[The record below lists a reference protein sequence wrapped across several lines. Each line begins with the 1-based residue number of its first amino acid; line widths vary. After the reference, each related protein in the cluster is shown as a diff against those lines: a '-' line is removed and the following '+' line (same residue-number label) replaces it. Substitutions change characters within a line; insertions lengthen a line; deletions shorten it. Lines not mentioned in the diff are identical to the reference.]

1 MARKKT
7 ASKPALEGAR
17 VVVGVSGSIA
27 AYKAADLVSRLTQEG
42 AEVHCVMTASAQQ
55 FITPLTLQVLSRN
68 PCVTDMFGVPGQWEV
83 EHVALADRADVVAV
97 APASANVIAR
107 MACGIADDMLTSL
120 VLATRAPVLV
130 APAMNVHMLEHPAT
144 AANLDRLE
152 ALGYAIIEPAEGML
166 ACGYEGRGRLAEP
179 ACIVERIAE
188 ALGRRGDLA
197 RRKVVVTAGPTR
209 EPIDAVRFISN
220 PSTGKM
226 GYALAAAARVRGAQ
240 VTLVSGPSLLPDP
253 AGVEVIRVGT
263 AREMLEATVQAAQ
276 GAQVVIG
283 AAAPADYAPAQP
295 ARGKLPK
302 AQAPETLRLEP
313 TPDIL
318 AEIGKRKGKRVLV
331 GFAADVQDLAARARK
346 KLEAKHLDLIFAND
360 VTREGAGFASDTNA
374 GVLVYADGRTEECP
388 PMSKR
393 RLADRLLDAVVKIAR
408 ARSES

>member
-1 MARKKT
+1 
-7 ASKPALEGAR
+7 
-17 VVVGVSGSIA
+17 
-27 AYKAADLVSRLTQEG
+27 
-42 AEVHCVMTASAQQ
+42 
-55 FITPLTLQVLSRN
+55 
-68 PCVTDMFGVPGQWEV
+68 
-83 EHVALADRADVVAV
+83 
-97 APASANVIAR
+97 
-107 MACGIADDMLTSL
+107 
-120 VLATRAPVLV
+120 
-130 APAMNVHMLEHPAT
+130 
-144 AANLDRLE
+144 
-152 ALGYAIIEPAEGML
+152 
-166 ACGYEGRGRLAEP
+166 
-179 ACIVERIAE
+179 
-188 ALGRRGDLA
+188 
-197 RRKVVVTAGPTR
+197 
-209 EPIDAVRFISN
+209 
-220 PSTGKM
+220 M